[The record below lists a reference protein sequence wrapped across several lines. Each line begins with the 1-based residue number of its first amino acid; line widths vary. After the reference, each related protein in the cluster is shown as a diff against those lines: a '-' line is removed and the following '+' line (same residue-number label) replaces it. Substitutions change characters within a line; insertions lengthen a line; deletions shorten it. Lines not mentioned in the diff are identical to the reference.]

1 MIHNWDNFRL
11 YRGQIPS
18 ADEFR
23 EILMSDPIMG
33 TILTYFLKD
42 GMSPKGRF
50 WYRTS
55 IPISRGPAGQRES
68 FDYAENVSI
77 WKAGNSICSFSGFE
91 SFINNFQSLTI
102 IFP

>member
-55 IPISRGPAGQRES
+55 IPISRGPLRLWSPETWGRIS
-68 FDYAENVSI
+68 
-77 WKAGNSICSFSGFE
+77 
-91 SFINNFQSLTI
+91 QSLVCCAAGLDALTKSGKI
-102 IFP
+102 YGAPSY